1 MLSSS
6 IHYRTTL
13 PQAQR
18 STAAKQVQQYVPIRV
33 RQRKQADRE
42 HLLYCSTA
50 SKVHH
55 SSIPQKAS
63 KQVQHY
69 VPIRVRPQA
78 NRVGES
84 QHMPSS
90 IYTARRVLKRNEE
103 IEVCP
108 AYKIQTYANVH
119 KQLLKLVCDVAS
131 RKLLFLSVLS
141 ISSVHAAACTGLFS
155 WTMELLAFA
164 RRQFSLCTQNHGYPL
179 HSFAFRSLLRVR
191 VRVRVRFN
199 YSV

>member
-108 AYKIQTYANVH
+108 AYKNIQLYTSSHSAGVRPMLMQTRCCTVLFPNYSNKKSAILVPPLREKRGEICVFNI
-119 KQLLKLVCDVAS
+119 LLV
-131 RKLLFLSVLS
+131 R
-141 ISSVHAAACTGLFS
+141 AAARG
-155 WTMELLAFA
+155 
-164 RRQFSLCTQNHGYPL
+164 RQFVFS
-179 HSFAFRSLLRVR
+179 R
-191 VRVRVRFN
+191 
-199 YSV
+199 

>member
-1 MLSSS
+1 MGN
-6 IHYRTTL
+6 L
-13 PQAQR
+13 PGIICFLCCA
-18 STAAKQVQQYVPIRV
+18 STAQ
-33 RQRKQADRE
+33 
-42 HLLYCSTA
+42 HSTA
-50 SKVHH
+50 QSTRTSSKP
-55 SSIPQKAS
+55 STRRSKRNNAS
-63 KQVQHY
+63 KQTELA
-69 VPIRVRPQA
+69 RA
-78 NRVGES
+78 S
-84 QHMPSS
+84 MSSS
-90 IYTARRVLKRNEE
+90 IYTAPCVLKTNEE